1 MSKNEDAVQEDAIEQ
16 RELAMKRL
24 QMWQDMQIARFL
36 NTEFAKAEARIKHDQ
51 RQAVVIETNGPE
63 KPY

>member
-1 MSKNEDAVQEDAIEQ
+1 
-16 RELAMKRL
+16 
-24 QMWQDMQIARFL
+24 MWQDMQVARFL
-36 NTEFAKAEARIKHDQ
+36 NAEQAKAEARIKHDQ